1 MTAVVG
7 RDDELLTVR
16 DLRVVFPGTRPEDA
30 AVKGISFGMRT
41 GQTFGL
47 VGESGSGKSTACLSV
62 MGLLAA
68 GAAVSGS
75 ISFRGTELVGAPE
88 KRIRALRGKEIGLVY
103 QDPMAALNPVKTIG
117 AQLREPLR
125 LHQGMSRKQADERA
139 VELLERVGIDSPREK
154 LKSFPH
160 EFSGGMR
167 QRVVIAMAV
176 SCHPT
181 LLIADEPTTA
191 LDVSVQAQVLELLSD
206 LTADL
211 GIGLLIV
218 SHDLSVVAGL
228 ADDVA
233 VMRFGEIVEYGP
245 VQQVFEHPE
254 HSYTRDLLS
263 VVRQLEG
270 EPVPVPGSV
279 LS

>member
-1 MTAVVG
+1 MSAVAAPG
-7 RDDELLTVR
+7 DELLAVR

-30 AVKGISFGMRT
+30 AVKGVSFAMRP
-41 GQTFGL
+41 GQTLGL
-47 VGESGSGKSTACLSV
+47 VGESGSGKSTACLAV
-62 MGLLAA
+62 MGLLAR
-68 GAAVSGS
+68 GAAVTGS
-75 ISFRGTELVGAPE
+75 ITFRGAELVGAPE
-88 KRIRALRGKEIGLVY
+88 RRIRALRGKEIGLVY

-125 LHQGMSRKQADERA
+125 LHLGMSRRQADDRA
-139 VELLERVGIDSPREK
+139 VELLDRVGISEPREK
-154 LKSFPH
+154 LRSYPH

-176 SCHPT
+176 SCNPT

-233 VMRFGEIVEYGP
+233 VMRHGEMVEYGP
-245 VQQVFEHPE
+245 VRQVFARPGHP
-254 HSYTRDLLS
+254 YTRDRLA
-263 VVRQLEG
+263 VVRELEDD
-270 EPVPVPGSV
+270 PVEVPGRAG
-279 LS
+279 

>member
-1 MTAVVG
+1 MTAG
-7 RDDELLTVR
+7 AQPGDELLAVR

-30 AVKGISFGMRT
+30 AVKGVSFAMRT
-41 GQTFGL
+41 GQTLGL
-47 VGESGSGKSTACLSV
+47 VGESGSGKSTACLAV
-62 MGLLAA
+62 MGLLAR
-68 GAAVSGS
+68 GAAVTGS
-75 ISFRGTELVGAPE
+75 ITFRGTELVGAPE
-88 KRIRALRGKEIGLVY
+88 RRIRALRGKDIGLVY

-125 LHQGMSRKQADERA
+125 LHLGMSRRQADERA
-139 VELLERVGIDSPREK
+139 VELLDRVGIAAPRDK
-154 LKSFPH
+154 LRSYPH

-176 SCHPT
+176 SCNPT

-233 VMRFGEIVEYGP
+233 VMRHGELVEHGP
-245 VQQVFEHPE
+245 VRQVFQRPAHP
-254 HSYTRDLLS
+254 YTRDLLA
-263 VVRQLEG
+263 VVRELEG
-270 EPVPVPGSV
+270 DPVPASGVPAS
-279 LS
+279 

>member
-1 MTAVVG
+1 MTAPTWQG
-7 RDDELLTVR
+7 DELLAVR

-30 AVKGISFGMRT
+30 AVKGVSFAMRP
-41 GQTFGL
+41 GQTLGL
-47 VGESGSGKSTACLSV
+47 VGESGSGKSTACLAV
-62 MGLLAA
+62 MGLLAR
-68 GAAVSGS
+68 GASVTGS
-75 ISFRGTELVGAPE
+75 ITFRGTELVGAPE
-88 KRIRALRGKEIGLVY
+88 RRIRALRGKEIGLVY

-125 LHQGMSRKQADERA
+125 LHLGMSRRQADDRA
-139 VELLERVGIDSPREK
+139 VELLERVGIAGPREK
-154 LKSFPH
+154 LRSYPH

-176 SCHPT
+176 SCNPT

-233 VMRFGEIVEYGP
+233 VMRHGEMVEYGP
-245 VQQVFEHPE
+245 VRQVFEGPG
-254 HSYTRDLLS
+254 HSYTSDLLA
-263 VVRQLEG
+263 VVRELEG
-270 EPVPVPGSV
+270 DPVGPAGEAS
-279 LS
+279 S

>member
-1 MTAVVG
+1 MSAVAPG
-7 RDDELLTVR
+7 GEELLAVR

-30 AVKGISFGMRT
+30 AVTGVSFAMNP
-41 GQTFGL
+41 GQTLGL
-47 VGESGSGKSTACLSV
+47 VGESGSGKSTACLAI
-62 MGLLAA
+62 MGLLAR
-68 GAAVSGS
+68 GATVTGS
-75 ISFRGTELVGAPE
+75 ITFRGTELVGLPE
-88 KRIRALRGKEIGLVY
+88 RRLRPLRGKDIGLVY

-125 LHQGMSRKQADERA
+125 LHLGMSRKQADERA
-139 VELLERVGIDSPREK
+139 VELLDRVDIDAPRDK
-154 LKSFPH
+154 LRSFPH

-176 SCHPT
+176 SCNPT

-206 LTADL
+206 LTTDL

-233 VMRFGEIVEYGP
+233 VMRHGSVVEYGS
-245 VQQVFEHPE
+245 VHQVFQRPAHP
-254 HSYTRDLLS
+254 YTRDLLA
-263 VVRQLEG
+263 VVRELEDD
-270 EPVPVPGSV
+270 PVDAGGRP
-279 LS
+279 

>member
-1 MTAVVG
+1 MSAVAAQG
-7 RDDELLTVR
+7 DELLAVR

-30 AVKGISFGMRT
+30 AVTGVSFAMNP
-41 GQTFGL
+41 GQTLGL
-47 VGESGSGKSTACLSV
+47 VGESGSGKSTACLAI
-62 MGLLAA
+62 MGLLAR
-68 GAAVSGS
+68 GATVTGS
-75 ISFRGTELVGAPE
+75 ITFRGTELVGLPE
-88 KRIRALRGKEIGLVY
+88 RRLRRLRGKDIGLVY

-125 LHQGMSRKQADERA
+125 LHLGMSRKQADERA
-139 VELLERVGIDSPREK
+139 IELLDRVGIDRPRDK
-154 LKSFPH
+154 LRSFPH

-176 SCHPT
+176 SCNPT

-233 VMRFGEIVEYGP
+233 VMRHGSVVEYGS
-245 VQQVFEHPE
+245 VHQVFQRPAHP
-254 HSYTRDLLS
+254 YTRDLLA
-263 VVRQLEG
+263 VVRELEDD
-270 EPVPVPGSV
+270 PVDAGGRP
-279 LS
+279 

>member
-1 MTAVVG
+1 VSAVAG
-7 RDDELLTVR
+7 PGDELLAVQ

-41 GQTFGL
+41 GQTLGL
-47 VGESGSGKSTACLSV
+47 VGESGSGKSTACLAV
-62 MGLLAA
+62 MGLLAR
-68 GAAVSGS
+68 GATVTGS
-75 ISFRGTELVGAPE
+75 IRFRGTELVGAPE
-88 KRIRALRGKEIGLVY
+88 RRIRPLRGKEIGLVY

-125 LHQGMSRKQADERA
+125 LHQGMSRRQADERA
-139 VELLERVGIDSPREK
+139 VELLSRVGIDAPGDK
-154 LKSFPH
+154 LKAFPH

-167 QRVVIAMAV
+167 QRALIAMALA
-176 SCHPT
+176 CEPQ

-191 LDVSVQAQVLELLSD
+191 LDVSVQAQVLGLLSD

-233 VMRFGEIVEYGP
+233 VMRFGEMVEYGP
-245 VQQVFEHPE
+245 VQQVFERPAHP
-254 HSYTRDLLS
+254 YTRDLLA
-263 VVRQLEG
+263 VVRELEDD
-270 EPVPVPGSV
+270 PVEVPGRTA
-279 LS
+279 

>member
-1 MTAVVG
+1 MTGVAG
-7 RDDELLTVR
+7 QGDELLSVR
-16 DLRVVFPGTRPEDA
+16 DLRVVFPGTRAEEA

-41 GQTFGL
+41 GQTLGL
-47 VGESGSGKSTACLSV
+47 VGESGSGKSTACLAI
-62 MGLLAA
+62 MGLLAR

-88 KRIRALRGKEIGLVY
+88 SRIRRMRGKEIGLVY

-125 LHQGMSRKQADERA
+125 LHQGLSRRQADERA
-139 VELLERVGIDSPREK
+139 VELLSRVGIEQPQDK
-154 LKSFPH
+154 LTSFPH

-167 QRVVIAMAV
+167 QRVVIAMAI
-176 SCHPT
+176 SCNPT

-191 LDVSVQAQVLELLSD
+191 LDVSVQAQVLGLLSD

-233 VMRFGEIVEYGP
+233 VMRHGEVVEYGP
-245 VQQVFEHPE
+245 VRQVFERPE
-254 HSYTRDLLS
+254 HPYTRDLLA
-263 VVRQLEG
+263 VVRELEDD
-270 EPVPVPGSV
+270 PVPVTGPLPS
-279 LS
+279 